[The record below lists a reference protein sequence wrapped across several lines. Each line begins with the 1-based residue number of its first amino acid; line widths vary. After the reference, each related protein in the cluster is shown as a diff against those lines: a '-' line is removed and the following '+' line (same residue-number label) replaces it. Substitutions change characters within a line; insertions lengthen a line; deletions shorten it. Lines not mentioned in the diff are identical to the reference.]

1 MDHWT
6 ENYREEE
13 NNLPVTVTAQS
24 TLFCTVASLQDP
36 AMIVYDMA
44 TKFLETEIFPQ
55 GNIAGLISGI
65 TFIIYCLVQSGE
77 AFMVKGKKHI
87 QRE

>member
-13 NNLPVTVTAQS
+13 NNLPVTVTAES

-36 AMIVYDMA
+36 AMIVYDVA

-55 GNIAGLISGI
+55 ERERERERLNLGN
-65 TFIIYCLVQSGE
+65 
-77 AFMVKGKKHI
+77 H
-87 QRE
+87 